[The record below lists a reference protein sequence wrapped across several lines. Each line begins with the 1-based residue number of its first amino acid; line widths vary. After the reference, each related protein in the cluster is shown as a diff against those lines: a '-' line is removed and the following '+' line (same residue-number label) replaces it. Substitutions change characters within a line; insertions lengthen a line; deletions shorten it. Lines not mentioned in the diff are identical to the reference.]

1 MKALVYRRSIPRYLA
16 CAAASRL
23 FPRRFFPWLAPLSLL
38 EVPFD
43 PPVGWVPLTPR
54 MCGICGSDLGLLRGM
69 ESPLLEP
76 YASLPFILGHE
87 MVATVAERT
96 PGCDLPVGTRVVVE
110 PGLPCVV
117 RGLSPCPSCQAG
129 SYNRCERFLDGDLP
143 AGSFLGYTRRAGG
156 AMAERTAAHPAKLI
170 PLPAEL
176 ADEDAVLTDSLASA
190 LQPVLEH
197 FPADDALVLV
207 VGAGILGQHVVRCLR
222 ALGSKARILVS
233 ARHPKQA
240 DLARAGGAD
249 AIVRAKNR
257 AELAAALGAR
267 FVPSTLGGGNI
278 EGGADVVFDCVGGS
292 RTFADGLVA
301 LRAGGKYVM
310 VGATARLARCG
321 RVEPVVPGID
331 RGRFVGQRHG
341 GRSAPPGQPGAHLRA
356 GRLPAGLGHLPHRRP
371 ADPPVPIGGIR
382 PGLPHGL
389 RQARHRQRQGG
400 LRLALSGPGEG
411 SGLRRPGRGNA
422 PPWIYPTGGMMPPDP
437 SHRSLTNLIPARR
450 RGVLP

>member
-310 VGATARLARCG
+310 VGATARLRDVDVSSLWF
-321 RVEPVVPGID
+321 RELTVVGS
-331 RGRFVGQRHG
+331 
-341 GRSAPPGQPGAHLRA
+341 SASAMA
-356 GRLPAGLGHLPHRRP
+356 
-371 ADPPVPIGGIR
+371 ADPR
-382 PGLPHGL
+382 HPGSRVRTYALAVSLLASGTYPTDGL
-389 RQARHRQRQGG
+389 LTHQF
-400 LRLALSGPGEG
+400 RLAEYGQAFRTACDKRGTG
-411 SGLRRPGRGNA
+411 SVKVAFDLR
-422 PPWIYPTGGMMPPDP
+422 
-437 SHRSLTNLIPARR
+437 
-450 RGVLP
+450 